1 MNIISNDLPFLKKL
15 QKKKELHFSAVS
27 WARRGVCCG
36 FCLLSEAISAIYLLK
51 SQNFGVVKQKLGIC
65 YEALRAKRSDC
76 ENYVDHQ
83 NVSDMTYSFSF
94 FTTSKVLTL

>member
-1 MNIISNDLPFLKKL
+1 MIIISNDLPFLKSYKR
-15 QKKKELHFSAVS
+15 KKNSIFPAVF
-27 WARRGVCCG
+27 WARRGV
-36 FCLLSEAISAIYLLK
+36 CLLSEAISAIYLLK